1 MVTRTE
7 RLTQV
12 PDDRVDKIMA
22 MFKAEGA
29 KKIHKIQ
36 EPEGTWTVE
45 AIFPVDPSLQSSG

>member
-1 MVTRTE
+1 MVTKTE

-45 AIFPVDPSLQSSG
+45 AIFPADQSLQSSG